1 VSPNTI
7 REKRA
12 GTKADKMR
20 SNFWKDFNSA
30 NDWRFRDAGPS
41 QIQELISD
49 PIVDQSERERADW
62 MWRRRP
68 KLVLGEG
75 FLGYCL
81 VLTVGV
87 SLPLIHGYG
96 LFLDVVWL
104 FISFLRFT
112 SDTVRAVRWRRD
124 YEASL
129 QRLIRSVRSRG
140 TI

>member
-1 VSPNTI
+1 
-7 REKRA
+7 
-12 GTKADKMR
+12 MR

-30 NDWRFRDAGPS
+30 NHWRFRDAAPS
-41 QIQELISD
+41 QIQELISE

-68 KLVLGEG
+68 KWVLGEG